1 MDALGAV
8 PMNPFVPKK
17 VFPVAGHES
26 DPVPLRKIFV
36 LDAPDPSTKELKI
49 RRCSPAEACIQ
60 VVAAAYNLDTTV
72 RSRSQSQLKYAASI
86 AETVDVSVVSY
97 PRELSHVDRVAEA
110 VSASFLQ

>member
-1 MDALGAV
+1 
-8 PMNPFVPKK
+8 
-17 VFPVAGHES
+17 
-26 DPVPLRKIFV
+26 
-36 LDAPDPSTKELKI
+36 
-49 RRCSPAEACIQ
+49 